1 MVILKFKGERM
12 RSFSKKYLCYIL
24 IFSFII
30 FPLTCYLLWLK
41 DVNDIRWYP
50 FDFSA
55 SAEKTIVYKTTY
67 PTWREKCIEMAI
79 EIRERED
86 IGYYD
91 AYYSYPQIDFPDM
104 TIEDFKIAMQNKP
117 KILIQIYQDD
127 TLIKEYPL
135 YFFASYGIGHIDV
148 NNENYFVSAILSIS
162 EPGVKAC
169 YHFSP
174 FSTYKIKFIS
184 LVPISIAKD
193 RKHFLSIRPT
203 RVR

>member
-1 MVILKFKGERM
+1 MHY
-12 RSFSKKYLCYIL
+12 FSKKYLCYIL

-41 DVNDIRWYP
+41 DSTDIRWYP

-79 EIRERED
+79 EIRERKD
-86 IGYYD
+86 IHYYD
-91 AYYSYPQIDFPDM
+91 AYYSYPRIRYSEFFDM
-104 TIEDFKIAMQNKP
+104 TMEDFRTAMQDKP
-117 KILIQIYQDD
+117 KMLIQIYQDD
-127 TLIKEYPL
+127 ILMREYPL
-135 YFFASYGIGHIDV
+135 YFFYKHGIGHIDV
-148 NNENYFVSAILSIS
+148 NNEDYFVSLVKSIS

-174 FSTYKIKFIS
+174 FSTYKIKFIN